1 MGHKKNAPD
10 FSELA
15 GMLSSHHRRRFIL
28 DFLNHTSGYK
38 SNHRVLQ
45 DASDQVG
52 LSCCVGTMNRDLLYL
67 EQHQLV
73 ALRQYE
79 DYQVVTLLERGV
91 DVSNG
96 VMAVN
101 EIASFRPKR

>member
-1 MGHKKNAPD
+1 MGQKKNAPD

-15 GMLSSHHRRRFIL
+15 GTLSSQHRRRFIL

-45 DASDQVG
+45 DASEQVG
-52 LSCCVGTMNRDLLYL
+52 LTCCLGAMNRDLLFL

-73 ALRQYE
+73 ELHLYE
-79 DYQVVTLLERGV
+79 DYQVVTLLERGL

-96 VMAVN
+96 VVEVN
-101 EIASFRPKR
+101 DIASFRPKR